1 MKDNQLAK
9 LIKKNVAKV
18 EQSAAKK
25 SKVYDKTLAAT
36 QRPDA
41 EKSDEADIE
50 RSTFFK
56 EMKRREF

>member
-9 LIKKNVAKV
+9 LIKKNVQKV
-18 EQSAAKK
+18 EKAATKK
-25 SKVYDKTLAAT
+25 SKVYDPTLKAT

-41 EKSDEADIE
+41 EATDSDDIE

>member
-18 EQSAAKK
+18 EKLANARKGK
-25 SKVYDKTLAAT
+25 SYDPTLTAT
-36 QRPDA
+36 RGKDEEKPD
-41 EKSDEADIE
+41 ESVE
-50 RSTFFK
+50 RDHFFK

>member
-1 MKDNQLAK
+1 MKDKQLAK

-18 EQSAAKK
+18 EQKQAKK
-25 SKVYDKTLAAT
+25 SKVYDPTVKAT

-41 EKSDEADIE
+41 EASDGDDIE
-50 RSTFFK
+50 RAAFFK

>member
-1 MKDNQLAK
+1 MKDAQLAK
-9 LIKKNVAKV
+9 LIKKNLAKV
-18 EQSAAKK
+18 EKAQTKK
-25 SKVYDKTLAAT
+25 SKVYDPTLKAT

-41 EKSDEADIE
+41 ETTDADDIE

>member
-18 EQSAAKK
+18 EK
-25 SKVYDKTLAAT
+25 AAT
-36 QRPDA
+36 KKAKFHDPTLKATARPDA
-41 EKSDEADIE
+41 EVTDADDIE

>member
-1 MKDNQLAK
+1 MKDKQLAK

-18 EQSAAKK
+18 EKAQTKK
-25 SKVYDKTLAAT
+25 SKIYDPTLKAT

-41 EKSDEADIE
+41 EQSDADDVE
-50 RSTFFK
+50 RTAFFK

>member
-18 EQSAAKK
+18 EQAQTKK
-25 SKVYDKTLAAT
+25 TKAYDPTLTAT
-36 QRPDA
+36 QRPNASKD
-41 EKSDEADIE
+41 DEGDIE
-50 RSTFFK
+50 RSAFFK

>member
-18 EQSAAKK
+18 EQSQTKK
-25 SKVYDKTLAAT
+25 TKVYDPTLKAT
-36 QRPDA
+36 RRPDA
-41 EKSDEADIE
+41 EKEDENDIE
-50 RSTFFK
+50 RSAFFK

>member
-9 LIKKNVAKV
+9 LIKQNLAKV
-18 EQSAAKK
+18 EKAQSKK
-25 SKVYDKTLAAT
+25 SKVYDPTLKAT
-36 QRPDA
+36 QRPTAD
-41 EKSDEADIE
+41 KDDEGDIE

>member
-18 EQSAAKK
+18 EKSQSKK
-25 SKVYDKTLAAT
+25 SKVYDPTLKAT

-41 EKSDEADIE
+41 EQTDEGDIE
-50 RSTFFK
+50 RSAFFK

>member
-18 EQSAAKK
+18 EKAQTKK
-25 SKVYDKTLAAT
+25 SKVYDPTLKAT

-41 EKSDEADIE
+41 AANDEGDIE
-50 RSTFFK
+50 RAAFFK

>member
-1 MKDNQLAK
+1 MKDAQIAK

-18 EQSAAKK
+18 EKAQTKK
-25 SKVYDKTLAAT
+25 TKVYDPTLKAT

-41 EKSDEADIE
+41 ETSDADDIE
-50 RSTFFK
+50 RSAFFK

>member
-18 EQSAAKK
+18 EKAQTKK
-25 SKVYDKTLAAT
+25 AKVYDPTLKAT

-41 EKSDEADIE
+41 QNDEDDIE
-50 RSTFFK
+50 RAAFFK